1 MRPFEGSKVSSEAK
15 TISCKEL
22 KKSIRD
28 NPKLSNLFGVEWS
41 STYLEYIEKLNQSS
55 AKDK

>member
-1 MRPFEGSKVSSEAK
+1 VSSEAK

-41 STYLEYIEKLNQSS
+41 STYLEYIEKLNQCSDT
-55 AKDK
+55 DK